1 MFHYASSLYYCIRR
15 AMNAALELTPPNGTF
30 VSCALLN
37 DVPLNDSIRYST
49 ADFLRRE
56 IGEPDTRCLVKT
68 MTLLKCTQG
77 KQHELVAVS
86 VTVPSNDMKWSDI
99 DMTMFFER
107 RLCNGKDVEEEKR
120 KRGRGRSGTQTSVHL
135 TAVAPPG
142 ALDSIGSSSELPRN
156 TASDIVVIPWNGKCG
171 WKKAVE
177 VAFGYKGSEVG
188 EVYSITFTEH
198 PLPTLLDLAVILNQ
212 VSNTY
217 QNYHLLKHQ
226 CYFYAALVCET
237 MRVIFSGQKISTGP
251 DITGPGQDQLVTR
264 TSREGDSEIAVGTL
278 NPKPPQSAG
287 TFKNVTI
294 VDMAAVLEKAENFR
308 DKFSEARQAKLDGLE
323 EHRLEEHRQI
333 WQEVDKERQLRSAA
347 ENSLRAAERRAA
359 EAEEYAM
366 DLERR
371 LGEALRQHAT

>member
-1 MFHYASSLYYCIRR
+1 
-15 AMNAALELTPPNGTF
+15 
-30 VSCALLN
+30 
-37 DVPLNDSIRYST
+37 
-49 ADFLRRE
+49 
-56 IGEPDTRCLVKT
+56 
-68 MTLLKCTQG
+68 MTLLKCMQG

-99 DMTMFFER
+99 EMTMFFER
-107 RLCNGKDVEEEKR
+107 RLCNGKDVKEEKR
-120 KRGRGRSGTQTSVHL
+120 KCGRGRSSTQTSVHL

-142 ALDSIGSSSELPRN
+142 VLDSIGSSSKLPRN
-156 TASDIVVIPWNGKCG
+156 MASDIVVIPWNGKCG

-177 VAFGYKGSEVG
+177 VAFGYKGSEVQ
-188 EVYSITFTEH
+188 EVYLITFTEH

-237 MRVIFSGQKISTGP
+237 IGQKISTGP

-264 TSREGDSEIAVGTL
+264 TSREGDGEIAVGTL
-278 NPKPPQSAG
+278 NPKPTQSAG
-287 TFKNVTI
+287 TFKNFTI

-308 DKFSEARQAKLDGLE
+308 DKFSEAHQAKLDGLE
-323 EHRLEEHRQI
+323 EHQLEEHRQI
-333 WQEVDKERQLRSAA
+333 WQEVDKEHQLRSAA
-347 ENSLRAAERRAA
+347 ENSLRAAEHWAA
-359 EAEEYAM
+359 EAEEYAK
-366 DLERR
+366 DLERH